1 MGSHCSL
8 LRLAMEVHLDKLR
21 GTFLTIVIL
30 LSTIDGKRDDTRS
43 EPVKS
48 SFENLVIYVIDLFII
63 DFQQHARHRLFT

>member
-1 MGSHCSL
+1 
-8 LRLAMEVHLDKLR
+8 MEVHLDKLR